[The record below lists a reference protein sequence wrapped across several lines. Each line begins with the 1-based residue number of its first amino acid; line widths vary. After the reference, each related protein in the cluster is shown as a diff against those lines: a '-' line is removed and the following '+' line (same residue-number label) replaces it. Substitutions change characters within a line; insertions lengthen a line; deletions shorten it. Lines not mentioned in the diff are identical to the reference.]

1 MEIWHHT
8 LSIAERLFRHPS
20 HLVMF
25 LLVMTCFDSPSHAS
39 GRSDDAQ
46 ISIVEN
52 RSGYRSRTNY
62 ADMAAAV
69 NAATE
74 HTTIHLKEGVHVI
87 DNPVVLA
94 RPGMRIKGQGR
105 ETTTVRPRNAGKP
118 MFEFKADNVGVEH
131 LSMDAELEN
140 GRARANFGVH
150 IKEGYAH
157 SRVLNTQISNTGAS
171 AIIGFEISDSKVVG
185 NIILNSGDDGIQ
197 KRGDRLTISD
207 NIIVDYFDEAI
218 DVLGTDVVVTNN
230 YVKSGRIGIVVGGA
244 TNAVVACNTAEDH
257 FHAGIF
263 VESKWRGK
271 ISHNTVKDSVESA
284 YVLNSLEVIDSNR
297 ATGNHRVGFE
307 IKNVR
312 EGDIVRNAVVGA
324 RIGFDLVQSSGNLM
338 HGNQYSGDGEAVK
351 SDQDSPH
358 SDLQKSLLSVAGE
371 TISNADELCQT
382 KGNSERFFSDETA
395 PRADKEKIIE
405 SLLGRSD
412 QHVAKSRARLGA
424 LHATGE
430 SERDKEVAAG
440 LVSFLSRKNPGFVSI
455 HVKGNVKTSQI
466 TEDLYTTLKGSG
478 RLGIGLVR
486 MPIKMLRGGSRAIF
500 PVWHLMVGDK
510 EVAIVTVRPSGIGA
524 HILFTENGR
533 SRHKRLLTLSLS
545 RVAHQLN
552 STSGFKLQSLYRDR
566 KNWILVALPLLL
578 GIIGLAVM
586 WRVKKKNG

>member
-8 LSIAERLFRHPS
+8 LGIAERLFRHPS
-20 HLVMF
+20 HLVLF

-46 ISIVEN
+46 ISIVDN
-52 RSGYRSRTNY
+52 RSGYRSRANY

-197 KRGDRLTISD
+197 KRGDRLTISN

-244 TNAVVACNTAEDH
+244 TNAVVTCNTAEDH
-257 FHAGIF
+257 FHGGVF
-263 VESKWRGK
+263 VQSKGR
-271 ISHNTVKDSVESA
+271 STVSRNTVKDSVESA
-284 YVLNSLEVIDSNR
+284 YQLHSVEVIDSNW
-297 ATGNHRVGFE
+297 AEGNHRAGFE
-307 IKNVR
+307 IRSVR
-312 EGDIVRNAVVGA
+312 EGNIVRNAVVGA

-338 HGNQYSGDGEAVK
+338 HGNQYVGDGEAVK
-351 SDQDSPH
+351 SDQDGPH
-358 SDLQKSLLSVAGE
+358 SDLRKSLPSVAGE
-371 TISNADELCQT
+371 MKSNAEELCPIER
-382 KGNSERFFSDETA
+382 NSER
-395 PRADKEKIIE
+395 
-405 SLLGRSD
+405 GRID
-412 QHVAKSRARLGA
+412 QHVAKSRARVGA
-424 LHATGE
+424 LQATGE
-430 SERDKEVAAG
+430 SEPDKAVAAQ
-440 LVSFLSRKNPGFVSI
+440 LVSFLSKKNPGFLSI
-455 HVKGNVKTSQI
+455 HVQGNVKTSQI
-466 TEDLYTTLKGSG
+466 TEDLYMTLKGSG
-478 RLGIGLVR
+478 PLGIGLVR

-500 PVWHLMVGDK
+500 PVWHLMVGEK

-524 HILFTENGR
+524 HILLTEDEK
-533 SRHKRLLTLSLS
+533 SPVKRLLTLSLS
-545 RVAHQLN
+545 RVAYQLN
-552 STSGFKLQSLYRDR
+552 STFGNKLDSIYRARR
-566 KNWILVALPLLL
+566 KWISMAFY
-578 GIIGLAVM
+578 
-586 WRVKKKNG
+586 WRRVSSD